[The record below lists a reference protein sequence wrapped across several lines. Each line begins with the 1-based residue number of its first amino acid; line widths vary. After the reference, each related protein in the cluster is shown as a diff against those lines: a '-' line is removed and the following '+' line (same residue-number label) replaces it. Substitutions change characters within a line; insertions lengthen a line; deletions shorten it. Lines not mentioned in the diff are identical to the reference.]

1 MCGEPRHYARECK
14 YRKDQKRA
22 TINAIDEEIIATLN
36 NVCIVQGK
44 VQGWWYDIGATIHVT
59 YNKSIFKIFED
70 AKGDQE
76 VQMRNE
82 GRSKVLGKGT
92 IEVVFTSEKKITLV
106 NVLYVPDINRN
117 FISGDLLRK
126 STL

>member
-1 MCGEPRHYARECK
+1 MCGEPRHYATECK

-44 VQGWWYDIGATIHVT
+44 VQGWWYDTGVTIHVT

-106 NVLYVPDINRN
+106 NVLYVPDMNRN

-126 STL
+126 SAL